1 MAYAKKR
8 HLSDGRGTAPTA
20 QEGPKIWAACGRE
33 TSLWVD
39 NLDGEPVT
47 CDMCKLSPRYNL
59 MVRAVVNA

>member
-39 NLDGEPVT
+39 DLDGEPVT

-59 MVRAVVNA
+59 MVRAGVNA